1 MTVSKIV
8 SGIVL
13 ALFWFRMNSKTI
25 KTLGFTIGSVFS
37 FVLLSD
43 GKSTE
48 IGVKEHSKFY
58 SDSNNNNEI

>member
-1 MTVSKIV
+1 
-8 SGIVL
+8 
-13 ALFWFRMNSKTI
+13 MNSKTI